1 MEINENREKLNSASI
16 IRANKLLSEVFE
28 KTLLEISILDSL
40 NGSSIISEYV
50 KDVFQAS
57 IDDLHNFGTLKTLQA
72 IVEDNNSK
80 HDESEQKK
88 EQLRFLLQKDEWKP
102 STDEQFTQE
111 YVSLEKKMQ
120 MLKQKEEEIDS
131 IIEKCTVSEFVEPN
145 RNCINYVRVKMT
157 HLTFLL
163 KYH

>member
-1 MEINENREKLNSASI
+1 MEINESRDKLNSASI
-16 IRANKLLSEVFE
+16 IQANKLLSEVFE

-57 IDDLHNFGTLKTLQA
+57 IDDLHNFGMLKTLQA

-80 HDESEQKK
+80 HDESEQQK
-88 EQLRFLLQKDEWKP
+88 EQLRFRLQKDEWKP

-131 IIEKCTVSEFVEPN
+131 IIEKCTVSEFVELI
-145 RNCINYVRVKMT
+145 RNCINYVPG
-157 HLTFLL
+157 
-163 KYH
+163 